1 MGFAHQF
8 THVEEVHFEMACDA
22 AIARYPDD
30 PIAYL
35 TRADSE
41 MQAGDRVAAIADY
54 SADIRLDPHSY
65 AGLYGRA
72 TAFYIGADYEDALKD
87 LDLAVAANAGDGD
100 AYMLRGLIDEA
111 RGDDD
116 LADRRGNRGD
126 HGIQGLS
133 SRRLER
139 PVRLGVAYSDLGY
152 FKPAIGEFDAVLAK
166 PSMDHSPYAARVY
179 RARAFAWF
187 SLGYALKA
195 KSDFVATRVRSNDA
209 SASLDLAIFEY
220 AQGDAASAL
229 ADAQKALAVSSSGYA
244 AVWVLVTSPGAASP
258 AAAVRRLE
266 RLRRRRGMAG
276 TRRARLPRQRADA
289 VTRGRG
295 SLGGIPRSG
304 GTSCAKRAS
313 TRVPYTLADDHRA
326 QALPLLRQAAT
337 ECPYREIRACR
348 GTTGL
353 ASSGRRFGENSAA
366 VTRSPDPAVVR
377 VS

>member
-1 MGFAHQF
+1 
-8 THVEEVHFEMACDA
+8 
-22 AIARYPDD
+22 
-30 PIAYL
+30 
-35 TRADSE
+35 

-116 LADRRGNRGD
+116 LAIAAETEAITEYRGYLRD
-126 HGIQGLS
+126 DS
-133 SRRLER
+133 SARYA
-139 PVRLGVAYSDLGY
+139 LGVAYSDLGY

-187 SLGYALKA
+187 SLGDALKA

-244 AVWVLVTSPGAASP
+244 AVWVLVTSRALHRQPPSDDWNAFAGAAAWP
-258 AAAVRRLE
+258 A
-266 RLRRRRGMAG
+266 
-276 TRRARLPRQRADA
+276 P
-289 VTRGRG
+289 
-295 SLGGIPRSG
+295 
-304 GTSCAKRAS
+304 
-313 TRVPYTLADDHRA
+313 
-326 QALPLLRQAAT
+326 
-337 ECPYREIRACR
+337 
-348 GTTGL
+348 
-353 ASSGRRFGENSAA
+353 
-366 VTRSPDPAVVR
+366 VVR
-377 VS
+377 VFLGNAPMRSLEDAAASAGSREAAGPPVRSALLRGCLHAGR